1 MSFNRWKHSGKKGQ
15 VSLPSFQRIQYVD
28 RICNFLQ
35 AISHQ
40 TAIFSELT
48 ISQNFHTELFKLYM
62 LSISLRFLKPHEQ
75 NHVESSEF
83 NQIQIWIIIHIPCRR
98 LNQFSTQN
106 PQKVWYRKQTEFFK
120 GIYKGIKTNGYML

>member
-1 MSFNRWKHSGKKGQ
+1 MPQSFYCWMLNSEYHVMKQIILSCHLIDENTQEKKGQ

-48 ISQNFHTELFKLYM
+48 ISQNFHTDLFKLYM
-62 LSISLRFLKPHEQ
+62 LSIYLRFLKPHEQ

-83 NQIQIWIIIHIPCRR
+83 NQIQI
-98 LNQFSTQN
+98 
-106 PQKVWYRKQTEFFK
+106 
-120 GIYKGIKTNGYML
+120 